1 MNLICLANPLKQGNF
16 FRSEHAIKSMQV
28 NKYFIK
34 MFKSLIVNVLFHEN
48 HTVSLL
54 IKLF

>member
-34 MFKSLIVNVLFHEN
+34 MFKSLIANVLFHEN